1 LAGERPSDG
10 RRRGNRGASAAARFP
25 TKCEGEDKPLVIVE
39 ALVEVWAGGTRG
51 SVGLESKRMS
61 RLTTA
66 VLMATAADGVF

>member
-1 LAGERPSDG
+1 
-10 RRRGNRGASAAARFP
+10 
-25 TKCEGEDKPLVIVE
+25 VIVE

-51 SVGLESKRMS
+51 SVGLESKRMG